1 MSERKAR
8 HQREARYLA
17 VDRLAALTDGVFA
30 IAITLLA
37 LEVTVPIVEAGVSGS
52 DLGSALLEQWPSYAA
67 YVVTFFLVGAYWFNH
82 HRMFN
87 LLRGVDHRFLV
98 LNIFF
103 LMAIAIMPFPNAL
116 LAEYLLEPEQQGV
129 AIGVYGLAMMTLA
142 VMFNLVWWYAGWRQR
157 LLRPDCD
164 YRLVRQVLNS
174 YLMGP
179 VAYGIGV
186 VVSSSSEGWIRAEPP
201 ESHRSGSEAAG
212 IHRMTA
218 LRELWAS
225 G

>member
-1 MSERKAR
+1 MSERRAR
-8 HQREARYLA
+8 HDREARYLA

-52 DLGSALLEQWPSYAA
+52 DLGSALVAQWPSYAA

-103 LMAIAIMPFPNAL
+103 LMAIAIIPFPNAL
-116 LAEYLLEPEQQGV
+116 LAEYLLEPEQRGV
-129 AIGVYGLAMMTLA
+129 ATGVYGLAMLTLA
-142 VMFNLVWWYAGWRQR
+142 VMFNSVWWYAGWRHR
-157 LLRPDCD
+157 LLRSDCD

-174 YLMGP
+174 YLLGPAFYLIGLVVSFFAPVVSLIIFVFVPIAYMFEGP
-179 VAYGIGV
+179 VAKVDAGS
-186 VVSSSSEGWIRAEPP
+186 VSSGD
-201 ESHRSGSEAAG
+201 
-212 IHRMTA
+212 
-218 LRELWAS
+218 
-225 G
+225 

>member
-1 MSERKAR
+1 MTGKRAR
-8 HQREARYLA
+8 HDQEARYLA

-37 LEVTVPIVEAGVSGS
+37 LEVTVPIVEAGAGES
-52 DLGSALLEQWPSYAA
+52 DLGSALVEQWPSYAA
-67 YVVTFFLVGAYWFNH
+67 YMVTFFLVGAYWFNH

-116 LAEYLLEPEQQGV
+116 LAEYLLEPEQQRV
-129 AIGVYGLAMMTLA
+129 AIGVYGLAMMALA
-142 VMFNLVWWYAGWRQR
+142 VMFNLVWWYAGWKHR

-164 YRLVRQVLNS
+164 YRHVRKVLNS

-179 VAYGIGV
+179 VVYGIGV
-186 VVSSSSEGWIRAEPP
+186 VISFFAPVVSLVIFLLIPMGYLFEGPIAKVDAGYISSGD
-201 ESHRSGSEAAG
+201 
-212 IHRMTA
+212 
-218 LRELWAS
+218 
-225 G
+225 

>member
-1 MSERKAR
+1 MSEKKAK
-8 HQREARYLA
+8 QVQEGRYLA

-37 LEVTVPIVEAGVSGS
+37 LEVTVPIVEAGAEES
-52 DLGSALLEQWPSYAA
+52 DLGTALVEQWPSYAA
-67 YVVTFFLVGAYWFNH
+67 YIVTFFLVGAYWFNH

-129 AIGVYGLAMMTLA
+129 AIGVYGLAMMALA
-142 VMFNLVWWYAGWRQR
+142 VMFNLVWWYAGWRRR

-164 YRLVRQVLNS
+164 YRLVRKVLNS

-179 VAYGIGV
+179 VVYGIGV
-186 VVSSSSEGWIRAEPP
+186 VLSFFAPVISLIIFLLIPMGYLFEGPVAKVDAGYISSSD
-201 ESHRSGSEAAG
+201 
-212 IHRMTA
+212 
-218 LRELWAS
+218 
-225 G
+225 